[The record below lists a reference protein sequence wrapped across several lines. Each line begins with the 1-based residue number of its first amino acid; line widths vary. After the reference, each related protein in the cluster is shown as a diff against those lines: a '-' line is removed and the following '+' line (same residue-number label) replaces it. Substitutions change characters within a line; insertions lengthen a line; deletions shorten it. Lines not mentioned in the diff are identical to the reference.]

1 VNENLV
7 DLVLL
12 ALALIDRD
20 PVARPAM
27 EQISICDFYAE
38 LREHEERFGHPE
50 LLALFK
56 IVLGI

>member
-1 VNENLV
+1 VNE

-56 IVLGI
+56 KVLGI